1 MSSGI
6 NDLPEGYSAWL
17 VRLVLGPMTVVWMPS
32 YTKQPNL
39 PGGTEAS
46 PPCPEGDPRV
56 PSAARSDWNPRTETG
71 DTPELSDPSAKY
83 RAVSKESLL
92 WEGQVKAVSISRMSS
107 LLMVEADILASSLC
121 SIRRLAVTGLIQK
134 SSFTVFLLLA
144 QHVRYTNCPK
154 LLNNPIHQRP
164 VRYH

>member
-1 MSSGI
+1 
-6 NDLPEGYSAWL
+6 
-17 VRLVLGPMTVVWMPS
+17 MPS

-83 RAVSKESLL
+83 RAVSKKSLL
-92 WEGQVKAVSISRMSS
+92 WKDEVKAMCIVNVDVLSA
-107 LLMVEADILASSLC
+107 VG
-121 SIRRLAVTGLIQK
+121 SIRGAHCSRAHLTE
-134 SSFTVFLLLA
+134 LL
-144 QHVRYTNCPK
+144 
-154 LLNNPIHQRP
+154 
-164 VRYH
+164 

>member
-1 MSSGI
+1 
-6 NDLPEGYSAWL
+6 
-17 VRLVLGPMTVVWMPS
+17 MPS

-92 WEGQVKAVSISRMSS
+92 WAGQVRAASISRMSS
-107 LLMVEADILASSLC
+107 LLMVSVDVLASTLC
-121 SIRRLAVTGLIQK
+121 SIGRLTAAGRSQK
-134 SSFTVFLLLA
+134 NSFTVFLSLT
-144 QHVRYTNCPK
+144 QCGRYTSCCPE
-154 LLNNPIHQRP
+154 LLNNPIHQGISNSLCCHFS
-164 VRYH
+164 Y

>member
-17 VRLVLGPMTVVWMPS
+17 VRLVLGPVTVVWMPS

-107 LLMVEADILASSLC
+107 LLMVDADSLASSLC

-144 QHVRYTNCPK
+144 QHVRYTIVQNTEQPK
-154 LLNNPIHQRP
+154 PPKTR
-164 VRYH
+164 